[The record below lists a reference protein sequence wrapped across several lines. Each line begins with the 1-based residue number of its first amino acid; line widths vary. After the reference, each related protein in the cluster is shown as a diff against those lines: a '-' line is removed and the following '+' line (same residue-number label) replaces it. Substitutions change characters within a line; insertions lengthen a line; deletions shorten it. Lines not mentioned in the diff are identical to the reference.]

1 MSDGI
6 VLGDD
11 GVARCWW
18 GDSAPEYR
26 DYHDR
31 EWGFPVADDV
41 RLFEKLSLEGFQS
54 GLSWLTILRKREAF
68 RRAFAG
74 FDFAVVA
81 RFDERDVER
90 LLADA
95 SIVRHRG
102 KIEAVINNAGR
113 AVEMVESERVAG
125 GVRVAVRAD
134 PRARGLRREA
144 IEAHTEESRA
154 LARELKRRGWRFV
167 GPTTVYA
174 FMQAMGLVNDHLDG
188 CAAARRGGAGAGGVH
203 AANSYSSLTIA
214 TIPTTTITA
223 RSAAAGSRRP

>member
-1 MSDGI
+1 MLS
-6 VLGDD
+6 VMND
-11 GVARCWW
+11 GVVVGEDGVPRCWW
-18 GDSAPEYR
+18 GDSTLEYR

-81 RFDERDVER
+81 GFDARDVAR
-90 LLADA
+90 LLGDA

-102 KIEAVINNAGR
+102 KIEAVINNARR
-113 AVEMVESERVAG
+113 AVELVSEFGSLAG
-125 GVRVAVRAD
+125 FVWRFEPD
-134 PRARGLRREA
+134 PRAGGLRRDA
-144 IEAHTEESRA
+144 IEAHTEESRG
-154 LARELKRRGWRFV
+154 LARELKRRGWKFV

-174 FMQAMGLVNDHLDG
+174 FMQAMGLVNDHLEG
-188 CAAARRGGAGAGGVH
+188 CAAWAEVERARGEF
-203 AANSYSSLTIA
+203 T
-214 TIPTTTITA
+214 
-223 RSAAAGSRRP
+223 RPV